1 MGILVFA
8 FVAIGL
14 IALLSNIA
22 AAVGQ
27 VICGLMKYIILPFGL
42 FLCICYIIK
51 YGL

>member
-1 MGILVFA
+1 MTILFLI

-14 IALLSNIA
+14 FCVLCNIANAVGNVICALL
-22 AAVGQ
+22 
-27 VICGLMKYIILPFGL
+27 KYVVLPFGL